1 MVKHIDCVDNEM
13 NEREAKIQIL
23 EAAIAEFGEKGFDGT
38 RTGEIAKRAGVASG
52 LLHYHFKTKENLYH
66 EVLKFFLDYRV
77 IDELKIFPY
86 PEKLLPEQKLNLA
99 VFCFNA
105 VVSLIDPTNII
116 RFYHRVMA
124 DDDCTKIQ
132 NLMEEYDKLYSER
145 YLMKIISDGVES
157 GRMKV
162 SNSFIFACDI
172 FQGNI
177 IHFGMKKIS
186 SFMGEDFYGGD
197 FQKAVYNYQVDKINS
212 ILTDKSNVTVLPE
225 DLKKITL
232 EILAESVKIN
242 RFGTLGGVMRIVS
255 KITGDNFEV

>member
-66 EVLKFFLDYRV
+66 EVLKFFLDYSI

-86 PEKLLPEQKLNLA
+86 PEKLQPEQKLHLA
-99 VFCFNA
+99 VFCLNETI
-105 VVSLIDPTNII
+105 SGIDPTNII
-116 RFYHRVMA
+116 RFFHRVMA
-124 DDDCTKIQ
+124 DDDCTKIRH
-132 NLMEEYDKLYSER
+132 LVEEYDKLYSER
-145 YLMKIISDGVES
+145 YLMKIISEGIES

-172 FQGNI
+172 FQGFI
-177 IHFGMKKIS
+177 IHFGMNKIS
-186 SFMGEDFYGGD
+186 SFMGEDFYNGD
-197 FQKAVYNYQVDKINS
+197 FQKSIYNYQIEKVNS
-212 ILTDKSNVTVLPE
+212 ILTDKSVVTDLPE
-225 DLKKITL
+225 DLVKITL

-242 RFGTLGGVMRIVS
+242 KFGTLGGVMRIVS